1 MTDVGGEITRDR
13 WGRPLVVPP
22 EGGKAVPYTRVTTF
36 IDVLEEKRALN
47 QWMQRMVAIGLTE
60 RPDLLIAASAHR
72 GDKAEMNRLCEEA
85 IEAAKGRAAAT
96 TGTALHALTEQVDR
110 GFRLPPLPGDAQR
123 DVDAY
128 RRATAGMEMLA
139 IESFVVND
147 ELRAAGTP
155 DRIVSYGGRN
165 YIADIKTGDIKYG
178 AGKIAMQLALY
189 SRSVHYDHRTHARV
203 PLPDVDQ
210 TRGIVI
216 HLPAG
221 EGVCELHWV
230 DLIQGWDGVE
240 LAREVREWRSRKGFM
255 TTIDGNETP
264 VDDDAAD
271 IESMLRNAE
280 SVGALNQIW
289 RDHRDRWTDQHT
301 AMAAER
307 KAQLMI
313 EHSETLFENVKDNA
327 YGYKPV

>member
-1 MTDVGGEITRDR
+1 MAEVEIPRDR

-22 EGGKAVPYTRVTTF
+22 DGGKAVPYTRVTTF

-72 GDKAEMNRLCEEA
+72 DDKAEMNRLCEEA

-96 TGTALHALTEQVDR
+96 TGTALHTLTEQVDR
-110 GFRLPPLPGDAQR
+110 GQKLPPLPGDAQR

-128 RRATAGMEMLA
+128 RQATAGMRMLA

-155 DRIVSYGGRN
+155 DRIVTYNGRN

-178 AGKIAMQLALY
+178 AGTIAMQLALY
-189 SRSVHYDHRTHARV
+189 SRSVSYDPATKTRE
-203 PLPDVDQ
+203 PLPNVDQ
-210 TRGIVI
+210 TMGIVI
-216 HLPAG
+216 HLPANQ
-221 EGVCELHWV
+221 GVCELHWV
-230 DLIQGWDGVE
+230 DLTQGWDGVL
-240 LAREVREWRSRKGFM
+240 LADEVRDWRSRKGFM
-255 TTIDGNETP
+255 TP
-264 VDDDAAD
+264 VDPTPANRPAEPDVGHM
-271 IESMLRNAE
+271 IRNA
-280 SVGALNQIW
+280 STVGELERLW
-289 RDHRDRWTDQHT
+289 RVYRNIWTDTAT

-313 EHSETLFENVKDNA
+313 EHSETLFGNERN
-327 YGYKPV
+327 